1 MATVAETS
9 LSDAERRTL
18 DRLVRA
24 LESRLGDDLLAQ
36 WLFGSKARGESKANH
51 WRRQK
56 ITGPL
61 AFASGRCP
69 RRGLPRRRGRLGRG
83 T

>member
-24 LESRLGDDLLAQ
+24 LESRLGDDLLAL
-36 WLFGSKARGESKANH
+36 WLFGSKARG
-51 WRRQK
+51 
-56 ITGPL
+56 G
-61 AFASGRCP
+61 
-69 RRGLPRRRGRLGRG
+69 RRRTTGDGRDHRPISLRQRAMPPARLAAA
-83 T
+83 

>member
-1 MATVAETS
+1 MAKVAETS

-24 LESRLGDDLLAQ
+24 LESRLGDDLLAL

-51 WRRQK
+51 WRR
-56 ITGPL
+56 
-61 AFASGRCP
+61 
-69 RRGLPRRRGRLGRG
+69 
-83 T
+83 